1 MKKIKL
7 TKKHSHKSSLWL
19 NRHIND
25 EFLLKSKLEGFR
37 SRSSF
42 KLIQIDNKF
51 KIFNQNKLNIL
62 DLGCAPGGWLQVIK
76 RLTNYKKSK
85 ILGIDKLII
94 KDINGINFLQRDIF
108 ENKTIEEINNFF
120 GEKIDILLSD
130 MSPNTSGNRSV
141 DHLKIVSLIESV
153 LDVSELF
160 LKKNGFFV
168 CKIFQG
174 GAQGELMDR
183 ISKIFKSIKYFKPQ
197 ASRKESPETYIIA
210 KKK

>member
-1 MKKIKL
+1 M
-7 TKKHSHKSSLWL
+7 
-19 NRHIND
+19 ND
-25 EFLLKSKLEGFR
+25 EFFIKSRLEGFR

-42 KLIQIDNKF
+42 KLIQINQKF
-51 KIFNQNKLNIL
+51 KIFNKNKLNIL

-76 RLTNYKKSK
+76 KLTDYKKSK
-85 ILGIDKLII
+85 ILGIDKLEI
-94 KDINGINFLQRDIF
+94 KKIDGVNFFQKDIF
-108 ENKTIEEINNFF
+108 ENKTIEEINLFF

-130 MSPNTSGNRSV
+130 MSPNTSGNKNV
-141 DHLKIVSLIESV
+141 DHLKIISLIESV

-160 LKKNGFFV
+160 LKKDGFFV

-183 ISKIFKSIKYFKPQ
+183 ISQIFKSIKYFKPQ
-197 ASRKESPETYIIA
+197 ASRKESPETYIVA

>member
-19 NRHIND
+19 NRHMND
-25 EFLLKSKLEGFR
+25 EFFLKSKLEGVR

-42 KLIQIDNKF
+42 KLIQIDKKF
-51 KIFNQNKLNIL
+51 KIFNQNRLNIL

-76 RLTNYKKSK
+76 RLTNYKNSK
-85 ILGIDKLII
+85 ILGIDKLKI
-94 KDINGINFLQRDIF
+94 KDIDGINFLQRDIF
-108 ENKTIEEINNFF
+108 ENKTIQEINYFF

-141 DHLKIVSLIESV
+141 DHLKIISLIESV
-153 LDVSELF
+153 LDISEAF
-160 LKKNGFFV
+160 LKEDGFFV

-183 ISKIFKSIKYFKPQ
+183 ISQIFKSIKYFKPQ
-197 ASRKESPETYIIA
+197 ASRKESPETYIVA

>member
-7 TKKHSHKSSLWL
+7 IKKHSHKSSLWL

-42 KLIQIDNKF
+42 KLIQIDHKF

-153 LDVSELF
+153 LDISELF
-160 LKKNGFFV
+160 LKK
-168 CKIFQG
+168 
-174 GAQGELMDR
+174 MDSLFAKF
-183 ISKIFKSIKYFKPQ
+183 SKEEH
-197 ASRKESPETYIIA
+197 KESLWIEYLKFLSLLNILNHKRQERNRLKRI
-210 KKK
+210 

>member
-1 MKKIKL
+1 M
-7 TKKHSHKSSLWL
+7 
-19 NRHIND
+19 ND
-25 EFLLKSKLEGFR
+25 EFFIKSRLEGFR

-42 KLIQIDNKF
+42 KLIQINQKF
-51 KIFNQNKLNIL
+51 KIFNKNKLNIL

-76 RLTNYKKSK
+76 KLTDYKKSK
-85 ILGIDKLII
+85 ILGIDKLEI
-94 KDINGINFLQRDIF
+94 KKIDGVNFFQKDIF
-108 ENKTIEEINNFF
+108 ENKTIEEINLFF

-130 MSPNTSGNRSV
+130 MSPNTSGNKNV
-141 DHLKIVSLIESV
+141 DHLKIISLIESV

-160 LKKNGFFV
+160 LKKDGFFV

-183 ISKIFKSIKYFKPQ
+183 ISQIFKSIRYFKPQ
-197 ASRKESPETYIIA
+197 ASRKESPETYIVA

>member
-19 NRHIND
+19 NRHMND
-25 EFLLKSKLEGFR
+25 EFFLKSKLEGFR

-85 ILGIDKLII
+85 ILGIDKLTI
-94 KDINGINFLQRDIF
+94 KDIDGINFLQRDIF
-108 ENKTIEEINNFF
+108 ENKTIEEINYFF
-120 GEKIDILLSD
+120 GEKIDVLLSD

-141 DHLKIVSLIESV
+141 DHLKDCFI
-153 LDVSELF
+153 
-160 LKKNGFFV
+160 N
-168 CKIFQG
+168 
-174 GAQGELMDR
+174 
-183 ISKIFKSIKYFKPQ
+183 
-197 ASRKESPETYIIA
+197 
-210 KKK
+210 

>member
-19 NRHIND
+19 NRHMND
-25 EFLLKSKLEGFR
+25 EFFLKSKLEGFR

-42 KLIQIDNKF
+42 KLIQIDKKF
-51 KIFNQNKLNIL
+51 KIFNQNRLNIL

-76 RLTNYKKSK
+76 RLTNYKNSK
-85 ILGIDKLII
+85 ILGIDKLKI
-94 KDINGINFLQRDIF
+94 KDIDGINFLQRDIF
-108 ENKTIEEINNFF
+108 ENKTIQEINYFF

-141 DHLKIVSLIESV
+141 DHLKIISLIESV
-153 LDVSELF
+153 LDISEAF
-160 LKKNGFFV
+160 LKEDGFFV

-174 GAQGELMDR
+174 GAQGELMNR
-183 ISKIFKSIKYFKPQ
+183 ISLIFKSIKYFKPQ
-197 ASRKESPETYIIA
+197 ASRKESPEAYIVA

>member
-19 NRHIND
+19 NRHMND
-25 EFLLKSKLEGFR
+25 EFFLRSKSEGFR

-42 KLIQIDNKF
+42 KLIQIDKKF
-51 KIFNQNKLNIL
+51 KIFNKNKLKIL

-76 RLTNYKKSK
+76 RLTNNKDFE
-85 ILGIDKLII
+85 ILGIDKLAIDPI
-94 KDINGINFLQRDIF
+94 DGVKFLQRDIF
-108 ENKTIEEINNFF
+108 EKNTIDEIKSFF
-120 GEKIDILLSD
+120 GYGIDVLLSD

-160 LKKNGFFV
+160 LKKDGFFV

-183 ISKIFKSIKYFKPQ
+183 ISKIFNSIKYFKPQ

>member
-1 MKKIKL
+1 M
-7 TKKHSHKSSLWL
+7 
-19 NRHIND
+19 ND
-25 EFLLKSKLEGFR
+25 EFFLKSKSEGFR

-42 KLIQIDNKF
+42 KLIQINKKF
-51 KIFNQNKLNIL
+51 KVFNQNKLKIL
-62 DLGCAPGGWLQVIK
+62 DLGCAPGGWLQVIR

-85 ILGIDKLII
+85 ILGIDKLTIE
-94 KDINGINFLQRDIF
+94 DIDGINFLQRDIF
-108 ENKTIEEINNFF
+108 ENKTIEEINYIF

-160 LKKNGFFV
+160 LKQDGFFV

-183 ISKIFKSIKYFKPQ
+183 ISMIFKSIKYFKPQ

>member
-25 EFLLKSKLEGFR
+25 EFFLKSKLEGFR

-42 KLIQIDNKF
+42 KLIQIDKKF
-51 KIFNQNKLNIL
+51 KIFNQNRLNIL

-76 RLTNYKKSK
+76 RLTNYKNSK
-85 ILGIDKLII
+85 ILGIDKLKI
-94 KDINGINFLQRDIF
+94 KDIDGINFLQRDIF
-108 ENKTIEEINNFF
+108 ENKTIQEINYFF

-141 DHLKIVSLIESV
+141 DHLKIISLIESV
-153 LDVSELF
+153 LDISEAF
-160 LKKNGFFV
+160 LKEDGFFV

-174 GAQGELMDR
+174 GAQGELMNR
-183 ISKIFKSIKYFKPQ
+183 ISLIFKSIKYFKPQ
-197 ASRKESPETYIIA
+197 ASRKESPEAYIVA

>member
-1 MKKIKL
+1 M
-7 TKKHSHKSSLWL
+7 
-19 NRHIND
+19 ND
-25 EFLLKSKLEGFR
+25 EFFIKSKQEGFR

-42 KLIQIDNKF
+42 KLIQINEKF
-51 KIFNQNKLNIL
+51 KIFNKNNLNIL

-76 RLTNYKKSK
+76 RLSNYKNNK
-85 ILGIDKLII
+85 ILGIDKLAIDPI
-94 KDINGINFLQRDIF
+94 DGVNFLQKDIF
-108 ENKTIEEINNFF
+108 ENKTIEEIKSFF
-120 GEKIDILLSD
+120 GEGIDILLND

-153 LDVSELF
+153 LEVSELF
-160 LKKNGFFV
+160 LKKDGFFV

-183 ISKIFKSIKYFKPQ
+183 ISMIFKSIKYFKPQ